1 MTQTAIFEENNFFG
15 KHHQAIKEAEV
26 ILTSK
31 IFDTIAP
38 LNEQSETRV
47 VEHILSRIKTKKS
60 TEDKLRRIGAEPTGD
75 NAVKL
80 LQDVVGIRLIVGFI
94 SNIYVV
100 KSLIV
105 NCGRFRVVKEK
116 DYISNP
122 KPTGYRGYHI
132 IVQEDVLGETITAEI
147 QLRTI
152 AMDCWASL
160 EHQIR
165 YKKTVCNES
174 EIVKRLLKCSE
185 DLLNADIEMEQIMLL
200 SKNQNT
206 PELEVMLPD
215 SGLFPV
221 Q

>member
-15 KHHQAIKEAEV
+15 KYHQAIKEAEV

-116 DYISNP
+116 DYVSNP

-132 IVQEDVLGETITAEI
+132 IVQEEVLGETITAEI

-206 PELEVMLPD
+206 PELEMMLPD
-215 SGLFPV
+215 PGLFPV
-221 Q
+221 